1 MVFVDLWNIVCQN
14 YDTTG
19 SNCHFCSYETLFA
32 KIRTK
37 QDQNVIFGGN
47 IAKAD
52 VREPSNPAELANI
65 VDKYLTNI
73 FGSRKNS
80 SKTNNLHSWVDKYH
94 IWPAGERGNSNKKC
108 ESTQWSRLPK
118 LGEVRMIDKE

>member
-32 KIRTK
+32 KITTK

-73 FGSRKNS
+73 FGSRRNS
-80 SKTNNLHSWVDKYH
+80 SKN
-94 IWPAGERGNSNKKC
+94 EQ
-108 ESTQWSRLPK
+108 STQLSWQILYLASRRERQFQQK
-118 LGEVRMIDKE
+118 VWKYAVKQITKVGQS